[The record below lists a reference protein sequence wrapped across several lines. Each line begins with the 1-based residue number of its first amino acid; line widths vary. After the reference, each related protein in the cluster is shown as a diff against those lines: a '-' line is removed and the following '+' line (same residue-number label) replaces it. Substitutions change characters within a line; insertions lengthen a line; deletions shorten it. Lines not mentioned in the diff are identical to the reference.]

1 MKRKFPSLFCD
12 VSNPDNK
19 NKDST
24 KKKKK
29 DKLKHNP
36 ISLLNRDVKFL
47 NKIVTSRIQ
56 YSTIHK

>member
-1 MKRKFPSLFCD
+1 MKRKFPSLFCE
-12 VSNPDNK
+12 VSNPDNE

-24 KKKKK
+24 KKKK

-47 NKIVTSRIQ
+47 NKIVPSRIQ
-56 YSTIHK
+56 YSAIHK